1 MRAGLGVD
9 AHRFGGPGPLRL
21 AGVIVEASRG
31 LVGTSDADVVAH
43 AVADAL
49 LGAAALGDLGSHFP
63 SDDPGL
69 EGADSMGLLAQ
80 VAGMVREAGFEIE
93 SIDATVIAE
102 EVRVAPHRDRM
113 REALAAALG
122 MAVARISVK
131 ATSTDGMGLTGTGE
145 GIAATAI
152 ALVS

>member
-1 MRAGLGVD
+1 
-9 AHRFGGPGPLRL
+9 
-21 AGVIVEASRG
+21 VIVEASRG